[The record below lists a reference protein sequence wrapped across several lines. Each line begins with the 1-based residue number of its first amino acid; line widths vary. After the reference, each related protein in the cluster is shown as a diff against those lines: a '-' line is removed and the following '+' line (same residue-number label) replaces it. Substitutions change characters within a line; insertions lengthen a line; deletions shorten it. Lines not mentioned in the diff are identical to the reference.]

1 MNGSSMNDGAMN
13 ASAMNDGAM
22 NDGAMSGKRA
32 APRRG
37 VVLGAGGVLGA
48 SWMIGALR
56 ALHDVEGVDPR
67 QAEVLVGTSAGSVLA
82 GLLAA
87 GVGVDTLVNHQR
99 GVLVE
104 GDPRLHYDYDGDT
117 AVPPRP
123 RLGIGSRSLLA
134 RSARHPR
141 QVPTL
146 APLYALLPAGRASI
160 GRVGDVVRAARGGSD
175 SWPRR
180 PACWVTAMDYDTG
193 RRVVFGRAGAPRPGL
208 PAAVMASCA
217 IPGWYAPIVIDGRRY
232 VDGGTCSATSLDLLA
247 GRGLDEVYVLSP
259 MASVA
264 PDQPTSVMARVER
277 RWRRRVTRLLHRD
290 VERVRAGGTNV
301 TLLTPGPEDLA
312 AIGANLM
319 NPGRRDHVL
328 ETALRTTTAVLREGA
343 AGRFADTG

>member
-1 MNGSSMNDGAMN
+1 MSAGAP
-13 ASAMNDGAM
+13 
-22 NDGAMSGKRA
+22 SGEA
-32 APRRG
+32 APRRA

-56 ALHDVEGVDPR
+56 ALRDVEGVDPR
-67 QAEVLVGTSAGSVLA
+67 QVELLLGTSAGSVLA
-82 GLLAA
+82 ALLAA

-117 AVPPRP
+117 ATPPRP

-146 APLYALLPAGRASI
+146 APLYALLPAGRGSI
-160 GRVGDVVRAARGGSD
+160 SRVGDVVRAARGGSD
-175 SWPRR
+175 AWPRR

-193 RRVVFGRAGAPRPGL
+193 QRAVFGRPGAPRTGL
-208 PAAVMASCA
+208 PTAVMASCA

-232 VDGGTCSATSLDLLA
+232 VDGGTYSATSLALLA

-264 PDQPTSVMARVER
+264 PDHPTSVMARVER
-277 RWRRRVTRLLHRD
+277 RWRRRITRLLHRD
-290 VERVRAGGTNV
+290 VERVRAGGTKV
-301 TLLTPGPEDLA
+301 TLLTPGSQDLT

-319 NPGRRDHVL
+319 DPARRDPVL
-328 ETALRTTTAVLREGA
+328 ETALRTTTATLRGNVGA
-343 AGRFADTG
+343 PLAGTGTGTG